1 MNQSEFLVI
10 ACSFLKAREKSR
22 VQCAILFDFASHWL
36 KKWREIFQPISKRS
50 NRTRAITFDS
60 HLKTAQTLNPRS
72 AGPFVFIHSE
82 ETNPGGGNIR
92 IQTVPLIRLFPMFVK
107 A

>member
-1 MNQSEFLVI
+1 M
-10 ACSFLKAREKSR
+10 
-22 VQCAILFDFASHWL
+22 QCAILFDFASHWL

-60 HLKTAQTLNPRS
+60 HLKTAQTLNARS

-82 ETNPGGGNIR
+82 EANPGGGKHPHSNSSLDS
-92 IQTVPLIRLFPMFVK
+92 PLSFRCLLKFK
-107 A
+107 RQQRK

>member
-10 ACSFLKAREKSR
+10 TCSFLKAREKSR

-60 HLKTAQTLNPRS
+60 HLKTAQTLSARS

-82 ETNPGGGNIR
+82 EANPGGETSAFK
-92 IQTVPLIRLFPMFVK
+92 QFP
-107 A
+107 